1 MRILFTLL
9 FVFASLCAAQAQQ
22 IVEENNPNELHTAED
37 SGTVV
42 DTTQP
47 DVEAEAIAEQRI
59 ISEANFEKAMVI
71 ADERALEQGIIS
83 PNEARKMR
91 GFTSDITFVPRGQW
105 IFGGTASYSL
115 HNNSGFDIVV
125 INDVDSQGYTVNVA
139 PMIAYAPWK
148 NMAVGVRFV
157 YGRSLLD
164 IDNLDLGIGDA
175 ETGVNINVDMYH
187 KIKHSYTGS
196 IFWRPYIP
204 LGTTNRFALFAEVQ
218 LNLSGGQ
225 AKNVAATSEVD
236 GLQDYRGTYSKTF
249 GASLGLQP
257 GIVAFITNNAAVEL
271 SIGVLGIG
279 FDRTLQNKNQVAQG
293 AINALDTKFK
303 LNLLSVGFGMSFY
316 L

>member
-1 MRILFTLL
+1 MKRFYIITLL
-9 FVFASLCAAQAQQ
+9 LASVAYASAQELTTPTATTPENTEQ
-22 IVEENNPNELHTAED
+22 IGV
-37 SGTVV
+37 
-42 DTTQP
+42 
-47 DVEAEAIAEQRI
+47 
-59 ISEANFEKAMVI
+59 
-71 ADERALEQGIIS
+71 
-83 PNEARKMR
+83 NEARKQR
-91 GFTSDITFVPRGQW
+91 GFVSDECFVPKGQW
-105 IFGGTASYSL
+105 IFGGTASYSAHRNEDYTFTL
-115 HNNSGFDIVV
+115 
-125 INDVDSQGYTVNVA
+125 INDIDSYGYTVNVS
-139 PMIAYAPWK
+139 PMIAYAPWR
-148 NMAVGVRFV
+148 NMAVGLRFS
-157 YGRSLLD
+157 YGRSLFRLD
-164 IDNLDLGIGDA
+164 NASLSVSDVD
-175 ETGVNINVDMYH
+175 INVDMFH
-187 KIKHSYTGS
+187 QLKHSYTGTL
-196 IFWRPYIP
+196 FWRPYIP

-279 FDRTLQNKNQVAQG
+279 FDRTLQTKNQVAQG

>member
-1 MRILFTLL
+1 MKRFCFIILLL
-9 FVFASLCAAQAQQ
+9 ASAVCVSAQ
-22 IVEENNPNELHTAED
+22 
-37 SGTVV
+37 
-42 DTTQP
+42 DTTTTS
-47 DVEAEAIAEQRI
+47 A
-59 ISEANFEKAMVI
+59 SESTPTLSA
-71 ADERALEQGIIS
+71 
-83 PNEARKMR
+83 NEARKQR
-91 GFTSDITFVPRGQW
+91 GFVSDECFVPKGQW
-105 IFGGTASYSL
+105 IFGGTASYSAHRNVDYTFTL
-115 HNNSGFDIVV
+115 
-125 INDVDSQGYTVNVA
+125 INDIDSHGYTVNLS
-139 PMIAYAPWK
+139 PMIAYAPWR
-148 NMAVGVRFV
+148 NMAVGLRFA
-157 YGRSLLD
+157 YGRSLFRLD
-164 IDNLDLGIGDA
+164 NASLSVSDVD
-175 ETGVNINVDMYH
+175 INVDMFH
-187 KIKHSYTGS
+187 QLKHSYTGTL
-196 IFWRPYIP
+196 FWRPYIP

-236 GLQDYRGTYSKTF
+236 GLQDYRGTYAKTF